1 MSEAISQS
9 TETPNESVEA
19 TTVNSEGEAIN
30 TTSYFGGKFK
40 SVSELEKSYG
50 ELQSTF
56 SKKTQEYGEKLGAFK
71 GAPEAYELAEGIESN
86 SRIEALQTWGKTNQL
101 SNEAL
106 NEIISMDMAT
116 QTAEMESYIAEQKG
130 LLGKEADTRINNVSD
145 WVKANVGPDSIKAL
159 ENMLVSAESVKLFE
173 TIIKNSQGTAPAQ
186 APAAKSVDRDTLN
199 QMRFAKD
206 EFGNRRMSSD
216 PAYRAKVI
224 ALEEQLG

>member
-1 MSEAISQS
+1 M
-9 TETPNESVEA
+9 ETEA
-19 TTVNSEGEAIN
+19 TQTTTEAPATEAVASVVGDNGETVS
-30 TTSYFGGKFK
+30 TTSYLDGKYK
-40 SVSELEKSYG
+40 SVSDLENGYK
-50 ELQSTF
+50 ELQSSY
-56 SKKTQEYGEKLGAFK
+56 SKKLGGFK

-145 WVKANVGPDSIKAL
+145 WVKANVGADSIKAL
-159 ENMLVSAESVKLFE
+159 EDMLVSAESVKLFE
-173 TIIKNSQGTAPAQ
+173 AIIKNLQGTAPAQ
-186 APAAKSVDRDTLN
+186 APVAKSVDRDTLN

-216 PAYRAKVI
+216 TAYRAKVI